1 MNATS
6 ILCLALG
13 DHGVQ
18 DAAAAAMPGWS
29 LCPAN
34 GLAEARRA
42 LRVRPTA
49 VGLLLFDAH
58 PRGEDALDA
67 FLREH
72 WYVLWIA
79 VLHPPALLS
88 PGWRRLVQEHCWD
101 YHTWPLDA
109 ARLGHTL
116 GHAQGMAALRGA
128 PPGGDGD
135 CAPASPEAGGEARC
149 TLDGSLTGRSAAIVR
164 LRSQI
169 GKVAGASA
177 PVLIWGESG
186 SGKELVAKAVHLRS
200 PRAAGPF
207 VPVNCGAMPASLIQ
221 SELFGYERGAFTG
234 AAREKQGLIESA
246 EGGSLFLDEIGDL
259 PMELQANL
267 LRFLQEKTIC
277 RVGAT
282 RSVAVDVRV
291 IAASHVQ
298 LQQAVQRG
306 AFREDLYYRLNVLAL
321 DVPSLRERRDDVPA
335 LAEHFFQLYAAERAP
350 RLRGF
355 SARAMQMLRE
365 HDWPGNVREL
375 INRVRRA
382 MVMAEGR
389 LISAADLGLAEVAVR
404 PDGAPL
410 GDARSRAE
418 RDAIDASLLRA
429 GRNMTVAAR
438 ELGVSR
444 MTLYRLLAKHGITP
458 PTRPSQP

>member
-1 MNATS
+1 MNATP

-13 DHGVQ
+13 QHGVL
-18 DAAAAAMPGWS
+18 DTAAAALSGWT
-29 LCPAN
+29 LCPAK

-42 LRVRPTA
+42 LRMRPA
-49 VGLLLFDAH
+49 PVGLLLFDDH
-58 PRGEDALDA
+58 PHGEDALDA

-72 WYVLWIA
+72 WYMLWIA
-79 VLHPPALLS
+79 VFHPPALLL
-88 PGWRRLVQEHCWD
+88 PVWRRLVQEHCWD
-101 YHTWPLDA
+101 FHTWPLDA
-109 ARLGHTL
+109 ARLSYAL
-116 GHAQGMAALRGA
+116 GHAQGMASLRGG
-128 PPGGDGD
+128 PPGGAG
-135 CAPASPEAGGEARC
+135 APGSPEGAEGPLSAP
-149 TLDGSLTGRSAAIVR
+149 DAALTGHSAAIVR
-164 LRSQI
+164 LRNQI

-186 SGKELVAKAVHLRS
+186 SGKELVAKAVHLCS

-234 AAREKQGLIESA
+234 AAREKRGLIESA

-282 RSVAVDVRV
+282 RSMEVDVRV

-321 DVPSLRERRDDVPA
+321 DVPPLRERRDDVAA
-335 LAEHFFQLYAAERAP
+335 LAEHFFRLYAAERAP

-389 LISAADLGLAEVAVR
+389 LISAQDLGLADGVTG

-429 GRNMTVAAR
+429 GSNMTVAAR
-438 ELGVSR
+438 ALGVSR
-444 MTLYRLLAKHGITP
+444 MTLYRLLAKHGIP
-458 PTRPSQP
+458 PPSRASQP

>member
-1 MNATS
+1 MNTIP
-6 ILCLALG
+6 ILCLAIG
-13 DHGVQ
+13 DRGQ
-18 DAAAAAMPGWS
+18 LDAAADALSGWT
-29 LCPAN
+29 LCPVA
-34 GLAEARRA
+34 GLSEARRA
-42 LRVRPTA
+42 LRLRPAA
-49 VGLLLFDAH
+49 VGLLLFDDA
-58 PRGEDALDA
+58 PGGEDALDA

-72 WYVLWIA
+72 WYMVWVA
-79 VLHPPALLS
+79 VFHPPALRV
-88 PGWRRLVQEHCWD
+88 PVWRRLVQEHCWD
-101 YHTWPLDA
+101 FHTWPLDPV
-109 ARLGHTL
+109 RLCHTL
-116 GHAQGMAALRGA
+116 GHAQGMAALRGG
-128 PPGGDGD
+128 PPGGDGAGAPGSPEHAAGTR
-135 CAPASPEAGGEARC
+135 CAPEG
-149 TLDGSLTGRSAAIVR
+149 TLTGHSAAIVR

-186 SGKELVAKAVHLRS
+186 SGKELVAKAVHLCS
-200 PRAAGPF
+200 ARAAGPF

-234 AAREKQGLIESA
+234 AARDKRGLIESA

-267 LRFLQEKTIC
+267 LRFLQEGTIC

-282 RSVAVDVRV
+282 RSVAVNARV

-321 DVPSLRERRDDVPA
+321 DVPPLRERRDDVAA

-355 SARAMQMLRE
+355 SARAMHLLRE

-389 LISAADLGLAEVAVR
+389 LISGPDLGLADAAAP

-418 RDAIDASLLRA
+418 RDAIDATLSRS
-429 GRNMTVAAR
+429 GCNMTVAAR

-444 MTLYRLLAKHGITP
+444 MTLYRLLAKHGMTP
-458 PTRPSQP
+458 PSRAS

>member
-1 MNATS
+1 MTATP
-6 ILCLALG
+6 ILCLAVG
-13 DHGVQ
+13 DRAVL
-18 DAAAAAMPGWS
+18 DAAAAVLPGWT
-29 LCPAN
+29 LCPVA

-42 LRVRPTA
+42 LRLRPAT
-49 VGLLLFDAH
+49 VGLLLFDAA
-58 PRGEDALDA
+58 PGGEEALDA

-72 WYVLWIA
+72 WYMWWIA
-79 VLHPPALLS
+79 VFHPPALEA

-101 YHTWPLDA
+101 FHTWPLDA
-109 ARLGHTL
+109 ARLCHTL
-116 GHAQGMAALRGA
+116 GHAQGMAALRGG
-128 PPGGDGD
+128 PPGGEGRS
-135 CAPASPEAGGEARC
+135 APSSPEQAGGVCASA
-149 TLDGSLTGRSAAIVR
+149 DGSLTGHSAAIVR
-164 LRSQI
+164 LRAQI

-200 PRAAGPF
+200 ARAAGPF

-234 AAREKQGLIESA
+234 AARDKRGLIESA
-246 EGGSLFLDEIGDL
+246 AGGSLFLDEIGDL

-267 LRFLQEKTIC
+267 LRFLQEGTIC

-282 RSVAVDVRV
+282 RSVEVDVRV

-321 DVPSLRERRDDVPA
+321 DVPPLRERRDDVAA
-335 LAEHFFQLYAAERAP
+335 LAEHFFHLFAAERAP
-350 RLRGF
+350 RVRGF
-355 SARAMQMLRE
+355 SARAMRMLRE

-389 LISAADLGLAEVAVR
+389 LISGPDLGLADGAAP

-418 RDAIDASLLRA
+418 RDAIDASLSRA
-429 GRNMTVAAR
+429 GHNMTVAAR

-458 PTRPSQP
+458 PSRAGQP

>member
-1 MNATS
+1 MNPTP
-6 ILCLALG
+6 ILCLAVG
-13 DHGVQ
+13 DRGVL
-18 DAAAAAMPGWS
+18 DAAAAALPGWT
-29 LCPAN
+29 LCRAA

-42 LRVRPTA
+42 LRVQPA
-49 VGLLLFDAH
+49 PVGLLLFDAD
-58 PRGEDALDA
+58 PRGEEALDA

-72 WYVLWIA
+72 WYMLWIA
-79 VLHPPALLS
+79 VFHPPALHV
-88 PGWRRLVQEHCWD
+88 PAWRALVHEHCWD
-101 YHTWPLDA
+101 FHTWPLDA
-109 ARLGHTL
+109 ARLHHTI

-128 PPGGDGD
+128 PSGGDGQCGSGTPEAAD
-135 CAPASPEAGGEARC
+135 GPCCAPDAA
-149 TLDGSLTGRSAAIVR
+149 LTGRSAAIVR
-164 LRSQI
+164 LRGQI

-186 SGKELVAKAVHLRS
+186 SGKELVAKAVHLHS

-246 EGGSLFLDEIGDL
+246 AGGSLFLDEIGDL

-282 RSVAVDVRV
+282 RSVEVDVRV

-321 DVPSLRERRDDVPA
+321 DVPPLRDRRDDVAA
-335 LAEHFFQLYAAERAP
+335 LAGHFFQLYGAERAP

-355 SARAMQMLRE
+355 SSRAMQMLRE

-389 LISAADLGLAEVAVR
+389 LISAADLGLAEPAVQS
-404 PDGAPL
+404 DGAPL

-444 MTLYRLLAKHGITP
+444 MTLYRLLAKHGIAP
-458 PTRPSQP
+458 PSRASQP

>member
-1 MNATS
+1 MTS
-6 ILCLALG
+6 TTILCLATGERDVL
-13 DHGVQ
+13 
-18 DAAAAAMPGWS
+18 DAAAAALPGWQLS
-29 LCPAN
+29 CVA

-42 LRVRPTA
+42 LRARPAT
-49 VGLLLFDAH
+49 VGLLLFDTH
-58 PRGEDALDA
+58 PHGEERLDA

-72 WYVLWIA
+72 WHMLWLA
-79 VLHPPALLS
+79 VFHPPALQQ
-88 PGWRRLVQEHCWD
+88 PVWRRLVQEHCWD
-101 YHTWPLDA
+101 FHTWPLDP
-109 ARLGHTL
+109 ARLDHTL
-116 GHAQGMAALRGA
+116 GHAQGMAALRGWPA
-128 PPGGDGD
+128 GGDGWPGAG
-135 CAPASPEAGGEARC
+135 APGHAEGAQSAP
-149 TLDGSLTGRSAAIVR
+149 DGTLTGQSAAIVR
-164 LRSQI
+164 LRRQI
-169 GKVAGASA
+169 AKVAGAAA

-186 SGKELVAKAVHLRS
+186 SGKELAAKAVHLQS

-234 AAREKQGLIESA
+234 AAREKRGLIESA

-267 LRFLQEKTIC
+267 LRFLQERTIC
-277 RVGAT
+277 RLGAT
-282 RSVAVDVRV
+282 RSIMVDVRV

-321 DVPSLRERRDDVPA
+321 DVPPLRERRDDVPL
-335 LAEHFFQLYAAERAP
+335 LAEHFFHLYASERAP

-355 SARAMQMLRE
+355 SARAMQALRD

-389 LISAADLGLAEVAVR
+389 LISAQDLGLTANAA
-404 PDGAPL
+404 PADGAPL

-418 RDAIDASLLRA
+418 RDAIDATLLRA

-444 MTLYRLLAKHGITP
+444 MTLYRLLAKHGIAP
-458 PTRPSQP
+458 PSRASQP